1 MNDTTT
7 SRPSR
12 SVVRAALTI
21 VPWMLLV
28 HNLVYLIFEGRFE
41 NPLAF
46 SNSLG
51 LGFLIIY
58 QWAIKNGYIVA

>member
-1 MNDTTT
+1 MNNTTT

-12 SVVRAALTI
+12 SVIRAALTI

-28 HNLVYLIFEGRFE
+28 HNLVYLIFEGRSE

-51 LGFLIIY
+51 LAFLIII
-58 QWAIKNGYIVA
+58 QWAIKNGHVVA

>member
-1 MNDTTT
+1 MNNTTT

-12 SVVRAALTI
+12 SVIRAALTM

-28 HNLVYLIFEGRFE
+28 HNLVYLIFEGRSK

-51 LGFLIIY
+51 LGFLIIV
-58 QWAIKNGYIVA
+58 QWAIKNGHVVA